1 MRITVVAMGPDSP
14 DCLTLQA
21 AQALLGAERLLLR
34 TGRHGVADWL
44 RAQDIPF
51 DTLDALYDRA
61 EDFDALTE
69 QAAQAVLEAGCEGF
83 CYAVPDPATDATV
96 AALKARGA
104 ALAVIAGVTQA
115 NLARAAALA
124 SPLPTAEGVNICPAA
139 DFDVQALRPTLPLVI
154 TELNSR
160 LLAGAVK
167 LALLEVYPPDMQALL
182 GETAIPLDALDRQPQ
197 YDHLSRL
204 YLPPMPLAA
213 RSRYTFDDLLE
224 VMTRL
229 RDPQNGC
236 PWDREQTHET
246 LREYIIEEAYE
257 LADAIAQG
265 DMDRIA
271 DELGDVLLQVAF
283 HAQVAKEHGE
293 FNIMDVTTA
302 VCHKMITRHPHI
314 FGDLQLSTADE
325 VLKTWEAIKKKEK
338 GLKSSAESMRD
349 IPHTY
354 PALMRAGKVHKTARR
369 VGFDR
374 DKPLEALE
382 KVIEEA
388 EEVRAE
394 LTAGRD
400 PEGELGDLLFA
411 AVNVSRLA
419 GVEPEVALGGAT
431 DKFIRRFTRMEEA
444 IVKAG
449 KRPED
454 MTLNEM
460 DTYWDAVKR
469 AEEESL

>member
-1 MRITVVAMGPDSP
+1 MRITVVAMGPDSI
-14 DCLTLQA
+14 DNLTLQA
-21 AQALLGAERLLLR
+21 MDMLLDADRRLLR

-44 RAQDIPF
+44 RAQERHF
-51 DTLDALYDRA
+51 FTLDALYDSA
-61 EDFDALTE
+61 EDFDAFTE
-69 QAAQAVLEAGCEGF
+69 QAADAVMNACAEGF
-83 CYAVPDPATDATV
+83 IYAVPDPTTDATI
-96 AALKARGA
+96 AALRARGA
-104 ALAVIAGVTQA
+104 ELTIIPGITQA
-115 NLARAAALA
+115 NLARTAALT
-124 SPLPTAEGVNICPAA
+124 SPLPTAEGVTVIPAA
-139 DFDVQALRPTLPLVI
+139 DFNVQALRPAQPLVI

-167 LALLEVYPPDMQALL
+167 LALLEVYPPDMQVLL
-182 GETAIPLDALDRQPQ
+182 GDATIPLDALDRQPQ

-265 DMDRIA
+265 DMERIA

-293 FNIMDVTTA
+293 FTMLDVTTA

-314 FGDLQLSTADE
+314 FGDLKLSTADE

-354 PALMRAGKVHKTARR
+354 PALMRAGKVQKKARR
-369 VGFDR
+369 VGFDW
-374 DKPLEALE
+374 DKPLDALD

-388 EEVRAE
+388 AEVREE

-431 DKFIRRFTRMEEA
+431 DKFIRRFTLMEEA
-444 IVKAG
+444 ILNAG

-454 MTLNEM
+454 MTLKEM
-460 DTYWDAVKR
+460 DAYWDQVKR
-469 AEEESL
+469 DEKEAL

>member
-1 MRITVVAMGPDSP
+1 MQV
-14 DCLTLQA
+14 
-21 AQALLGAERLLLR
+21 LLG
-34 TGRHGVADWL
+34 D
-44 RAQDIPF
+44 
-51 DTLDALYDRA
+51 
-61 EDFDALTE
+61 
-69 QAAQAVLEAGCEGF
+69 VL
-83 CYAVPDPATDATV
+83 
-96 AALKARGA
+96 
-104 ALAVIAGVTQA
+104 
-115 NLARAAALA
+115 
-124 SPLPTAEGVNICPAA
+124 
-139 DFDVQALRPTLPLVI
+139 
-154 TELNSR
+154 
-160 LLAGAVK
+160 
-167 LALLEVYPPDMQALL
+167 
-182 GETAIPLDALDRQPQ
+182 IPLDALDRQPQ

-213 RSRYTFDDLLE
+213 RARYTFEDLLE

-236 PWDREQTHET
+236 PWDREQTHAT

-265 DMDRIA
+265 DMERIA

-293 FNIMDVTTA
+293 FTMLDVTSA
-302 VCHKMITRHPHI
+302 ICHKMITRHPHI
-314 FGDLQLSTADE
+314 FGDLTLTTADE

-354 PALMRAGKVHKTARR
+354 PALMRAGKVQKKARR
-369 VGFDR
+369 VGFDW
-374 DKPLEALE
+374 DQPLDALD

-388 EEVRAE
+388 AEVREE

-431 DKFIRRFTRMEEA
+431 DKFIRRFTQMEEA
-444 IVKAG
+444 IMGAG
-449 KRPED
+449 KRPEEL
-454 MTLNEM
+454 TLQQM
-460 DTYWDAVKR
+460 DAYWDQVKR
-469 AEEESL
+469 AEEEAL